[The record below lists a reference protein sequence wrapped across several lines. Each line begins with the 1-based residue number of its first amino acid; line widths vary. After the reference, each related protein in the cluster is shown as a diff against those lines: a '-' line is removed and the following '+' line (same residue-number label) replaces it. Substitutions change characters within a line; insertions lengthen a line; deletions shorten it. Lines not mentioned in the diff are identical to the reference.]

1 MANSKGLERRCAM
14 RTNGCS
20 RLTGLVLVVL
30 LTVIIGSPALG
41 HDRDRCTVDTLEGLY
56 VFTATSFSVP
66 TPPTPALPK
75 AIIELIRFNG
85 DGTLTVPGATVS
97 LNGVLPS
104 VPPGGTGTYTVAR
117 DEAFAL
123 IGGRPASGVTGH
135 SGHAADG
142 TLRPAACERALLE
155 RHGAVLG
162 VAKLALTESRDA

>member
-1 MANSKGLERRCAM
+1 M

-30 LTVIIGSPALG
+30 LTAIIGSPAFG

-56 VFTATSFSVP
+56 VFTATGFSVP

-97 LNGVLPS
+97 LNGVLPL
-104 VPPGGTGTYTVAR
+104 VPAGGTGTYTVADIPG
-117 DEAFAL
+117 DEACAGTIVF
-123 IGGRPASGVTGH
+123 ASGTSFNTVFAHNAKTIWMIQTNPTNVFQ
-135 SGHAADG
+135 G
-142 TLRPAACERALLE
+142 TATQLS
-155 RHGAVLG
+155 H
-162 VAKLALTESRDA
+162 